1 MKVVIFD
8 TTLRDGTQG
17 EGVNVSVKDKLK
29 IAKKL
34 DAFGVDYIEG
44 GWPFSNPKDTEFFQK
59 AAQEKWNG
67 KICSFGST
75 CRVGVKAEEDV
86 NLQALVNSKAP
97 AAAIFG
103 KTWDYQVAK
112 ALGTTLEENLRMIYD
127 SVAFLVNNDIEVIFD
142 AEHFFDGY
150 KANPEYALMC
160 LENAQRAGA
169 SWLALCDTN
178 GGTLPHEVF
187 EIVQTCKE
195 RFAIPLGI
203 HAHNDCELAVA
214 NSIAAVKA
222 GATMVHGTFNG
233 VGERC
238 GNANLCSVIP
248 NLELKMGCETSTR
261 KNLKHLTET
270 ARYVAE
276 VINIALPNHQPF
288 VGHSAFTHKGG
299 MHASAVLKHPKTYEH
314 ITPETVGN
322 DRRILMSE
330 LAGTSNLIHKLEE
343 MGIKLADKEMLKKIV
358 EQVKE
363 LEHKGY
369 QFEGAE
375 ASLELLLYKIMGL
388 YKEHFHL
395 ENFKVLVEKRGEE
408 DYYSEAIIK
417 LKIGEE
423 IVHTAAEGNG
433 PVNALDNALRK
444 ALDKTYPCI
453 NEMHLSDYKVRVL
466 EGSQA
471 TAAKV
476 RVLIESKDA
485 NDNWSTVG
493 VSSNIIEASWEALLD
508 SMDYILLKK
517 HLKELG
523 KMGDK
528 N

>member
-1 MKVVIFD
+1 MKVVLFD

-17 EGVNVSVKDKLK
+17 EGVNVSVKDKVK

-34 DAFGVDYIEG
+34 DWFGIDFIEG
-44 GWPFSNPKDTEFFQK
+44 GWPFSNPKDTEFFQM
-59 AAQEKWNG
+59 AAKEKWKG

-75 CRVGVKAEEDV
+75 CRVGVKAEDDI
-86 NLQALVNSKAP
+86 NLQALVNSEAS

-103 KTWDYQVAK
+103 KTWDYQVTK
-112 ALGTTLEENLRMIYD
+112 VLGTTLEENLRMIHD
-127 SVAFLVNNDIEVIFD
+127 SVAFLVSNEIEVIFD

-150 KANPEYALMC
+150 KGNPEYALLC
-160 LENAQRAGA
+160 LDNAQRAGA
-169 SWLALCDTN
+169 SWLTLCDTN
-178 GGTLPHEVF
+178 GGTLPHEIF
-187 EIVQTCKE
+187 EIVKICKE
-195 RFAIPLGI
+195 HFTIPIGI

-214 NSIAAVKA
+214 NSLAAVQA

-248 NLELKMGCETSTR
+248 NLELKLGYETSTR
-261 KNLKHLTET
+261 TNLNNLTET

-276 VINIALPNHQPF
+276 IINIAVPNHQSF

-330 LAGTSNLIHKLEE
+330 LAGTSNLTYKLEE
-343 MGIKLADKEMLKKIV
+343 MGVNIEDKDVLKKII

-363 LEHKGY
+363 LEHKGF

-375 ASLELLLYKIMGL
+375 ASLELLLYKMMGS

-395 ENFKVLVEKRGEE
+395 ENIKVNVEKRGEE

-417 LKIGEE
+417 LRIGDE

-444 ALDKTYPCI
+444 ALDNTYPCI
-453 NEMHLSDYKVRVL
+453 NDMHLLDYKVRVL

-476 RVLIESKDA
+476 RVLIESKDK

-517 HLKELG
+517 HLKELAEKG
-523 KMGDK
+523 E
-528 N
+528 

>member
-59 AAQEKWNG
+59 AAVEKWQG

-75 CRVGVKAEEDV
+75 CRVGVRAEEDV
-86 NLQALVNSKAP
+86 NLQALVNSQAP

-112 ALGTTLEENLRMIYD
+112 ALGTTLEENLRMIHD
-127 SVAFLVNNDIEVIFD
+127 SVAYLVSKGIEVIFD

-150 KANPEYALMC
+150 KADSEYALKC
-160 LENAQRAGA
+160 LENAQKAGA

-187 EIVQTCKE
+187 EIVQACKE
-195 RFAIPLGI
+195 RFTIPLGI

-222 GATMVHGTFNG
+222 GAAMVHGTFNG

-248 NLELKMGCETSTR
+248 NLELKMGYETSTR
-261 KNLKHLTET
+261 NNLNNLTET

-276 VINIALPNHQPF
+276 VINIAVPNHQPF

-299 MHASAVLKHPKTYEH
+299 MHASAVMKHPKTYEH

-330 LAGTSNLIHKLEE
+330 LAGTSNLTHKLEE
-343 MGIKLADKEMLKKIV
+343 MGIKLADKEMLKNIV

-375 ASLELLLYKIMGL
+375 ASLELLLYKVMGL

-444 ALDKTYPCI
+444 SLDKTYPCI

-523 KMGDK
+523 RMG